1 MYVLTLHCLT
11 HELPCAGEII
21 KIWSRSVH
29 ANVNIGHLW
38 MALTKMER
46 SDVKREL
53 KAQIVKDCMA
63 VKDFQFSKGS
73 EDVQLITRRG
83 VQSPVHR
90 QLSTLRHQ
98 KPPPQPRHQASLIQL
113 SPLGRATGTPIRR
126 TLASTPVCYSC
137 LSRYTKRSK
146 IEKKKHQ
153 IASRQLK
160 KTKQRRRA

>member
-1 MYVLTLHCLT
+1 MVPRAARWQKTFSAYVCLCLHCLT

-83 VQSPVHR
+83 DLLTVQVR
-90 QLSTLRHQ
+90 IVKKYMKFFRF
-98 KPPPQPRHQASLIQL
+98 
-113 SPLGRATGTPIRR
+113 
-126 TLASTPVCYSC
+126 YS
-137 LSRYTKRSK
+137 
-146 IEKKKHQ
+146 
-153 IASRQLK
+153 
-160 KTKQRRRA
+160 

>member
-1 MYVLTLHCLT
+1 MAKNILSLCMYVLTLHCLT

-83 VQSPVHR
+83 DLLTVQVR
-90 QLSTLRHQ
+90 IVKKYMKFLRF
-98 KPPPQPRHQASLIQL
+98 
-113 SPLGRATGTPIRR
+113 
-126 TLASTPVCYSC
+126 YS
-137 LSRYTKRSK
+137 
-146 IEKKKHQ
+146 
-153 IASRQLK
+153 
-160 KTKQRRRA
+160 